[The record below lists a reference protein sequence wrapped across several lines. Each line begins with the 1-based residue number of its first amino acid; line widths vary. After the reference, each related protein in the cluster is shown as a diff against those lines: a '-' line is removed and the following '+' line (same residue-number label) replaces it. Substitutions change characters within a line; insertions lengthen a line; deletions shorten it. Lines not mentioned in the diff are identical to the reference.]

1 MSHTDYNQMKALN
14 YSGAK
19 QILVSPAHYQAWL
32 DEVREETP
40 ALKLGRLVHLA
51 SLEPEV
57 FDRTVR
63 LMPECDRRTKEGK
76 AIFEAFTATLKAGE
90 ECLKKD
96 EMDEVMAI
104 AGKQVAADDLLI
116 EITVAE

>member
-1 MSHTDYNQMKALN
+1 MSHEEYQQIGALN

-19 QILVSPAHYQAWL
+19 QILKSAAHYKAWL
-32 DEVREETP
+32 TAEQEDTA
-40 ALKLGRLVHLA
+40 ALKMGRLVHLA

-76 AIFEAFTATLKAGE
+76 AIFEAFAATMKAGE
-90 ECLKKD
+90 EALKK
-96 EMDEVMAI
+96 ASS
-104 AGKQVAADDLLI
+104 ASSSPAPSS
-116 EITVAE
+116 